1 MNPIPVVL
9 DTNVI
14 ISALLF
20 GGKPRDILRMV
31 IGKNVLAVTS
41 PVLISELLDVL
52 SKKFSYPEAKLRLI
66 ERRVTKTFVIVY
78 PTKHID
84 ILTDQADNRV
94 LEAAAAGKCVSIIT
108 GDRALLNLGIYEGIQ
123 IMTSAAFHH
132 DHYPTE
138 A

>member
-31 IGKNVLAVTS
+31 IEKKVQAITS

-52 SKKFSYPEAKLRLI
+52 SKKFSYPEAKLILI
-66 ERRVTKTFVIVY
+66 EQIVTKSFVMVY

-94 LEAAAAGKCVSIIT
+94 HEAATAGKCVSIIT
-108 GDRALLNLGIYEGIQ
+108 GDRGLLNLGVHEGIQ

-132 DHYPTE
+132 DHYLAE